1 MKKILKATAVFSL
14 LLTVVGCSCST
25 PTTTT
30 TTTKKTNSTH
40 TTVNTTQ
47 NTQSLIPGNT
57 TVNR

>member
-14 LLTVVGCSCST
+14 LLGMVGCSCSM
-25 PTTTT
+25 PSTTT

-47 NTQSLIPGNT
+47 SLESLIPSNT
-57 TVNR
+57 TPNR